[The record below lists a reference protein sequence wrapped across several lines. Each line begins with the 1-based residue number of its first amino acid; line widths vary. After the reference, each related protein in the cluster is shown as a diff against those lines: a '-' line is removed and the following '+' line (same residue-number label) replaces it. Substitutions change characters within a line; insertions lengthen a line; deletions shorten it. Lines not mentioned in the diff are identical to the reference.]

1 MLSRIVGRLWL
12 PILWNGELWIEMRTL
27 DITCQLTSRLMER
40 SIGIGLLGAG
50 TVGGALISKL
60 IGEKD
65 AIAAKTGLTFDV
77 RKVGVRNID
86 RERPFPVTEGLLTD
100 RLDEVINDPTVEL
113 VVELMG
119 GLEPAG
125 DLTLAALEAGKP
137 VVSAN
142 KELIAARGPE
152 LIAAAEKSGVPFLFE
167 AAVGGGIPIIRPLSE
182 TLAGEQI
189 DRVLGIVNGTTN
201 FILTQMSE
209 NGASYESSLEEA
221 KELGYAE
228 SDPTADVSGA
238 DAAAKAAILAS
249 LAFGTWVGAD
259 DVFREGIEGVTL
271 ADIAFA
277 ADFGYA
283 VKLIA
288 VCERTESGVSVR
300 VHPAM
305 IPVGHPLASI
315 RGATN
320 AIFIEGPAIESLL
333 FSGPGA
339 GGAPTA
345 TAVLGDMIDAAR
357 ETLAGAQVAPRIRF
371 RPGDL
376 VDFAEIRTEWYI
388 RLLVD
393 DRPGVLAKIAAGF
406 GDSGVS
412 IRSVRQEGVDTEA
425 VLIVVTHPARE
436 RSQRAALRSLRAID
450 EVIEV
455 GSVIRVLGDVP

>member
-1 MLSRIVGRLWL
+1 
-12 PILWNGELWIEMRTL
+12 
-27 DITCQLTSRLMER
+27 MER

-50 TVGGALISKL
+50 TVGGTLVSRL
-60 IGEKD
+60 IGEAD

-77 RKVGVRNID
+77 RRVGVRNLD

-100 RLDEVINDPTVEL
+100 RLMEVIEDPTVEL
-113 VVELMG
+113 LVEVMG

-125 DLTLAALEAGKP
+125 DLILAALDAGKP

-142 KELIAARGPE
+142 KELIATRGPE
-152 LIAAAEKSGVPFLFE
+152 LIAAAERSGVAFLFE

-182 TLAGEQI
+182 TLAGEKI
-189 DRVLGIVNGTTN
+189 DRVVGIVNGTTN

-209 NGASYESSLEEA
+209 HGTTYHHALEQA

-228 SDPTADVSGA
+228 PDPTADVSGQ

-249 LAFGTWVGAD
+249 LAFGTWVGID
-259 DVFREGIEGVTL
+259 DVYYEGIEEVAA
-271 ADIAFA
+271 ADIKFA

-283 VKLIA
+283 IKLVG
-288 VCERTESGVSVR
+288 VCERTDAGVNAR

-305 IPVGHPLASI
+305 IPVEHPLASI

-320 AIFIEGPAIESLL
+320 AIFIEGPTIDSLL
-333 FSGPGA
+333 FAGPGA
-339 GGAPTA
+339 GGDPTA

-371 RPGDL
+371 SPGEII
-376 VDFAEIRTEWYI
+376 DFNDISTEWYV

-393 DRPGVLAKIAAGF
+393 DKPGVLAKIATGF
-406 GDSGVS
+406 GDAGVS
-412 IRSVRQEGVDTEA
+412 IRSVWQEGGETEA
-425 VLIVVTHPARE
+425 ALIVVTHFAAERAQRE
-436 RSQRAALRSLRAID
+436 ALSSLRAID
-450 EVIEV
+450 EVIDV
-455 GSVIRVLGDVP
+455 GSVIRVLGDGR